1 MGPSPSDETSSLIR
15 NLSIFTASVVS
26 LSGAFQAW
34 SSMQIS
40 HSLEEAR
47 RTQAFSRQILDQMDN
62 LTGENE
68 TKGKVALIGLYIIA
82 ANDKDKMNIANIAL
96 QSGKNNLRDAA
107 AFLLRQEC
115 KELPEQSTCKNALEM
130 LARTEDVIVQR
141 QIRKE
146 DRLIGDSPGAR
157 QQGAVVNVQVQPSPV
172 AQALEE
178 ITTAKI
184 AASDLQGWIYI
195 GKADPSGALLDDRT
209 INIARKPSPN
219 ADVTTITSVYLRSQ
233 DTIRSG
239 SSLGIIPRGQVLR
252 IYALSSRPMAAGT
265 EAVWA
270 KVKTQ
275 RGSLQSVP

>member
-34 SSMQIS
+34 SSMQIT

-96 QSGKNNLRDAA
+96 QSGKNSLRDAA

-146 DRLIGDSPGAR
+146 DKLIGDSPGSR
-157 QQGAVVNVQVQPSPV
+157 QQEAVVNVQVQPSPV

-209 INIARKPSPN
+209 INVARKPSPN

-233 DTIRSG
+233 GTIRSG

-252 IYALSSRPMAAGT
+252 IHALSSRPMAAGT